1 MSRKAFYVLRAFK
14 GGEDGTMRRGYLE
27 HAGGSHVC
35 YWQARAEDIQPPGQ
49 YQMLLHEDRIALR
62 DHHAEIHPVGSGRGI
77 EIGRVLEADRVSLHG
92 DWMLR
97 YLADMHRT
105 RDAQGVGTWLEVR

>member
-35 YWQARAEDIQPPGQ
+35 YWQALAKDVPPPGQ
-49 YQMLLHEDRIALR
+49 YQMLLNEGHIALR
-62 DHHAEIHPVGSGRGI
+62 DHPAEIHPAGAGKGI